1 MLWLGLA
8 VGSAILPWWSDRIQ
22 RRKPPIVLCTLIQLT
37 ALVVIIYLP
46 PLGSTIDL
54 SLCFIFGVTN
64 AAHMLCFSSAADVVK
79 PNQIGTSASIVNGM
93 IFITGGIMMARPGI
107 RIDRAIEMGA
117 AKVPLDIAQYA
128 ALPFVVVL
136 ASALVLA
143 LAMKET
149 YPVKQAASE

>member
-1 MLWLGLA
+1 
-8 VGSAILPWWSDRIQ
+8 
-22 RRKPPIVLCTLIQLT
+22 
-37 ALVVIIYLP
+37 
-46 PLGSTIDL
+46 
-54 SLCFIFGVTN
+54 
-64 AAHMLCFSSAADVVK
+64 
-79 PNQIGTSASIVNGM
+79 
-93 IFITGGIMMARPGI
+93 
-107 RIDRAIEMGA
+107 MGA